1 MHPYYLYKKPPMSST
16 ARTVLCVDDD
26 PDDRE
31 IVCFTIGE
39 IDPSLKV
46 VHAEDGLEA
55 LHYLTKAKEEEN
67 LPCLVIL
74 DINMPRMDGKQTLTE
89 IKKDDQLST
98 LPVVVF
104 STSSSPVDKLYCS
117 RFGVELVTK
126 PTSMHSMQDEV
137 KRLLQPCIKG

>member
-1 MHPYYLYKKPPMSST
+1 MSST
-16 ARTVLCVDDD
+16 VRTVLCVDDD
-26 PDDRE
+26 ADDRE
-31 IVCFTIGE
+31 LVCFTIGE

-55 LHYLTKAKEEEN
+55 LDYLTKAKRAEA

-74 DINMPRMDGKQTLTE
+74 DINMPRMDGKQTLSE

-104 STSSSPVDKLYCS
+104 STSNNAVDKLYCE

-126 PTSMHSMQDEV
+126 PSTMHTMQGEV
-137 KRLLQPCIKG
+137 KRLLQPCVKA